1 MHDNGLDEVDLRLL
15 AALQDHGRLTNS
27 ELGERINLSPS
38 QCSRRRAALEAAGII
53 TGYRAELSA
62 EALGFGLLV
71 FISVSLSAHSDDNAE
86 RFRELVAR
94 VAEIQEAHAL
104 TGDNDY
110 LLKAV
115 LPDLRSLS
123 RLVNGV
129 LLSHASVARVRS
141 SIVLERLKEARQ
153 LPLRVAARGA

>member
-1 MHDNGLDEVDLRLL
+1 MPAALDETDLRLL
-15 AALQDHGRLTNS
+15 AALQDQGRLTNA

-71 FISVSLSAHSDDNAE
+71 FISVTLSAHSDDNAD
-86 RFRELVAR
+86 RFRDLVAR
-94 VAEIQEAHAL
+94 VPEIQEAHAL

-110 LLKAV
+110 LLRAV

-141 SIVLERLKEARQ
+141 SIVLERLKDARH
-153 LPLRVAARGA
+153 LPLRARP